1 MFKSKSFQI
10 GKVFGIP
17 LMLDWSFLLIFLFI
31 TVTLSIDVF
40 PGLNAK
46 WPESYYW
53 IVGVA
58 TSLLFFASL
67 IAHETAHS
75 IVSKRTGIP
84 VKSITLFILGGVAQ
98 ISREASK
105 PKNELFM
112 SIAGPLCSAA
122 LGGIFYG
129 LAYLFDGVNIY
140 VSALCAYLSFA
151 NLILA
156 VFNMIPGFPMDG
168 GRVLRAIVWMVKKDY
183 VQATRIATTVGY
195 AVAGCFIVGGI
206 FLAFTSW
213 GLFSGLWLVFIGFFI
228 ISAARSTNQQL
239 SMRENLK
246 GITAQDVMIREL
258 PRIPRNLNIMD
269 LIDGVLL
276 QSPQQS
282 FFVTDGANIV
292 GVLTTWQVKRVP
304 QNQRSLTTVAQ
315 VMIPITALKTV
326 SPTDDALYVLGMMEV
341 SPENLVAV
349 IYNAQVIGIISRE
362 SIFGFAQRRQ
372 VFRG

>member
-1 MFKSKSFQI
+1 MGRSFRI
-10 GKVFGIP
+10 GKIFGIP
-17 LMLDWSFLLIFLFI
+17 IMLDLSFSLIFIFI

-40 PGLNAK
+40 PN
-46 WPESYYW
+46 SYTGWTKSSDW
-53 IVGVA
+53 IVGIA

-112 SIAGPLCSAA
+112 SIAGPLCSAV

-140 VSALCAYLSFA
+140 VSALCAYLSYA
-151 NLILA
+151 NLALA

-168 GRVLRAIVWMVKKDY
+168 GRVLRAIIWMVKKDY
-183 VQATRIATTVGY
+183 LQATRIATTVGY
-195 AVAGCFIVGGI
+195 VISGCFIAGGV
-206 FLAFTSW
+206 FLAFTW
-213 GLFSGLWLVFIGFFI
+213 DLFSGLWLVFIGFFI
-228 ISAARSTNQQL
+228 INAARNTYQQL
-239 SMRENLK
+239 QMRENLK
-246 GITAQDVMIREL
+246 GITAQEVMIREL

-282 FFVTDGANIV
+282 FFVTDGENIV
-292 GVLTTWQVKRVP
+292 GVLMTWQVKRVP
-304 QNQRSLTTVAQ
+304 QKQRSLTTVAQ

-326 SPTDDALYVLGMMEV
+326 RPTDEALYVLGAMEE

-349 IYNAQVIGIISRE
+349 TYNAQVIGIISHE

>member
-1 MFKSKSFQI
+1 MRRSFQI
-10 GKVFGIP
+10 GKIFGIP
-17 LMLDWSFLLIFLFI
+17 LMLDLSFFLIFIFI
-31 TVTLSIDVF
+31 TVTLSMDVF
-40 PGLNAK
+40 PSLNDK
-46 WPESYYW
+46 WPGSYYW
-53 IVGVA
+53 IVGIA

-112 SIAGPLCSAA
+112 SIAGPLCSAV

-129 LAYLFDGVNIY
+129 LYNLFNGVNVY
-140 VSALCAYLSFA
+140 VSALCYYLSYA
-151 NLILA
+151 NLALA

-168 GRVLRAIVWMVKKDY
+168 GRVLRAIVWMIKKDY
-183 VQATRIATTVGY
+183 LQATRIATTVGY
-195 AVAGCFIVGGI
+195 AISGCFIAGGAY
-206 FLAFTSW
+206 LAFTW
-213 GLFSGLWLVFIGFFI
+213 DIFSGLWFVFIGFFI
-228 ISAARSTNQQL
+228 ISSARANYQQL
-239 SMRENLK
+239 LMRENLK
-246 GITAQDVMIREL
+246 GIAAQDVMIRDL

-282 FFVTDGANIV
+282 FFVTDGENIV

-304 QNQRSLTTVAQ
+304 SNQRSLTTVAQ

-326 SPTDDALYVLGMMEV
+326 SPTDDALYVLEMMEV